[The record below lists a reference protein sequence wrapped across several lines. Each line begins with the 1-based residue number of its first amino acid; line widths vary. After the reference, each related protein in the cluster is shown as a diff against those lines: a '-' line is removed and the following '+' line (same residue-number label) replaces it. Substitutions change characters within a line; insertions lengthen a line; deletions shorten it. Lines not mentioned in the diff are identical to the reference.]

1 MTMKMPLLVASG
13 LRAGYD
19 EAQVLHGVDLRID
32 AGEIV
37 ALAGRNGSG
46 RSTLAKALIGLVSRA
61 GSVRFAGE
69 ETLGWPTFAIARLG
83 IGYVAE
89 TRDVFPTLTVEQN
102 LRLGLKR
109 GLGRRSSSRAIDA
122 MLVRFPLLAARRKT
136 RAGVLSGGE
145 RQILALARA
154 LMGEPRLLIVDE
166 PTEGL
171 APLAIAQVTQCL
183 RELRDEGR
191 AVLLIEQRLAMARS
205 LVSRVAVMGH
215 GRIVYDGALADL
227 DAQTID
233 DWLSIGS

>member
-1 MTMKMPLLVASG
+1 MPLLVASG
-13 LRAGYD
+13 LCAGYD
-19 EAQVLHGVDLRID
+19 EAQVLHDVDLRID

-69 ETLGWPTFAIARLG
+69 ETLGRPTFAIARLG

-89 TRDVFPTLTVEQN
+89 TRDVFPALTVEQN

-122 MLVRFPLLAARRKT
+122 MLARFPLLAARRKT

-233 DWLSIGS
+233 DWLSIGN